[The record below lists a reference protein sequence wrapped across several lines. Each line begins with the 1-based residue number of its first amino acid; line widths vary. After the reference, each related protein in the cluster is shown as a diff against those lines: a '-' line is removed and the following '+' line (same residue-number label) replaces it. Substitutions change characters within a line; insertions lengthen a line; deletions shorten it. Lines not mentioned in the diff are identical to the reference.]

1 MNRPL
6 RIGLTGGI
14 ASGKSEAA
22 RLFAAHGV
30 PVIDT
35 DVIARDIVEPGQ
47 PALDEI
53 VATFG
58 SGTLDADGRLD
69 RRALRRRIFAD
80 AEARERL
87 ERIMHPAIMRELER
101 RAAAAGGP
109 YQVFVIPLLVE
120 GGRADR
126 VDRVLVIDCPEP
138 VQLARLAARDGET
151 ESSARA
157 ILAAQAG
164 RADRLAAADDV
175 IVNDGTLAQL
185 AAGIARLDA
194 RYRELAR
201 CRG

>member
-1 MNRPL
+1 VDRPL

-22 RLFAAHGV
+22 RLFAARGV

-35 DVIARDIVEPGQ
+35 DVIAREIVEPGQ

-58 SGTLDADGRLD
+58 SAVLDADGRLD
-69 RRALRRRIFAD
+69 RRALRRKVFANP
-80 AEARERL
+80 EARLRL
-87 ERIMHPAIMRELER
+87 ERIMHPAILRELER
-101 RAAAAGGP
+101 RAAEAGGP

-120 GGRADR
+120 GGRTDR
-126 VDRVLVIDCPEP
+126 VDRVLVVDCPEAL
-138 VQLARLAARDGET
+138 QLARLAARDGET
-151 ESSARA
+151 DRGARA
-157 ILAAQAG
+157 ILAAQAS

-185 AAGIARLDA
+185 ASEVARLDA
-194 RYRELAR
+194 DYRELAR
-201 CRG
+201 RRG